1 MQRKERRKAPALLLL
16 LAVMVAAAV
25 VVAGC
30 GSSGSSSSTESTT
43 KEEAASSTEP
53 ASETSEEP
61 AKASEESSE
70 EGGGKFASI
79 AGKEFVKGV
88 PTLEELWEGEVEP
101 PPSSGPPIKKNV
113 SVVFVSCGQE
123 APGCAAVPNAMK
135 EPAEK
140 LGWNFRIINGRLNV
154 NNGWSNGV
162 REAIALKPDVIIIH
176 GMNCPDV
183 KQPLEEAKQAGVAV
197 MGLEDVDC
205 NSKAAGNE
213 EKLFSVEME
222 YNKKIHNGEQYF
234 YRWGVNEGA
243 YAADTSEGKGKIIL
257 GHYQETFGKPLQE
270 GIESVLGKCS
280 ECEVVE
286 EIPFTAA
293 EQVANGPYVQK
304 FRSALI
310 KNPEANVAMPILET
324 GIVAGGI
331 GNAIVEAGRGQNM
344 ITVGAELNP
353 PGAQLMEE
361 EKGYTGAP
369 AAHSPV
375 WMAWGALDEIN
386 RFLNKQP
393 AVPEGVGFV
402 TVEKGHN
409 FPPPGKGYESS
420 YPFKEKYEK
429 LWGLK

>member
-1 MQRKERRKAPALLLL
+1 MKAPTLLLL
-16 LAVMVAAAV
+16 LALGIVAAA

-30 GSSGSSSSTESTT
+30 GSSSSSSSSSSESTT
-43 KEEAASSTEP
+43 AEGSGGAETTAGEASG
-53 ASETSEEP
+53 
-61 AKASEESSE
+61 ESSE
-70 EGGGKFASI
+70 EGGGKFEAI
-79 AGKEFVKGV
+79 AGTEFVKGV
-88 PTLEELWEGEVEP
+88 PTLEELWEGEEEP
-101 PPSSGPPIKKNV
+101 PPKSGPPVKKNV

-123 APGCAAVPNAMK
+123 APGCSVVPNAMK

-140 LGWNFRIINGRLNV
+140 LGWDFRIIDGRLNV

-162 REAIALKPDVIIIH
+162 RQAIALKPDVIIIH

-183 KQPLEEAKQAGVAV
+183 KQPLEEAKSAGIAV

-205 NSKAAGNE
+205 DSKAAGNE

-222 YNKKIHNGEQYF
+222 YNKNIKSGEEYF
-234 YRWGVNEGA
+234 YRWGLNEGA

-257 GHYQETFGKPLQE
+257 GSYQETFGKPLQE
-270 GIESVLGKCS
+270 GIESVLDKCA
-280 ECEVVE
+280 ECEVQE

-331 GNAIVEAGRGQNM
+331 GNAVVEAGKAQSM
-344 ITVGAELNP
+344 VTVGAELNA
-353 PGAQLMEE
+353 PGAQLIEE

-386 RFLNKQP
+386 RYLNNQP

-402 TVEKGHN
+402 TAEKGHN
-409 FPPPGKGYESS
+409 FPPAGQGYETS
-420 YPFKEKYEK
+420 YPYKEGYEE
-429 LWGLK
+429 LWGFK